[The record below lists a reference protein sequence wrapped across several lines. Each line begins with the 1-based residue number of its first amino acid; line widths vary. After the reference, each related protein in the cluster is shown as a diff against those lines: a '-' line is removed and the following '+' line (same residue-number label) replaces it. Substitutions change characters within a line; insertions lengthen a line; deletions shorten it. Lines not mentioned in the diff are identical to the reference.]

1 MNIKLQGKLT
11 HLRAFSLIEVVLA
24 MGIFLITV
32 LALVG
37 LMGPALKSVSTVK
50 TTDEVAS
57 VVDTVNAFLNTS
69 PYIDIPAGANNP
81 GDPAVPRF
89 DAIYSAIE
97 DDGYATLF
105 VYRWHDNGII
115 RLEVGYENNQ
125 NNKVNDA
132 AVVNVDRAG
141 DGIQAAAFN
150 NADSSIYRV
159 VLTASSA
166 MLPDPDNIVSANRT
180 GSYLYHTLTYSIDRY
195 INDFNGR
202 YLALEV
208 RIFSGDRDPYGPDDD
223 VDSDGDVDLDDLAN
237 EVPIIAYDIAILR

>member
-97 DDGYATLF
+97 DDGYTTLF
-105 VYRWHDNGII
+105 VYRWHDGGVI

-125 NNKVNDA
+125 GGNVNLE
-132 AVVNVDRAG
+132 AVINADRTG
-141 DGIQAAAFN
+141 DGVSAAAF
-150 NADSSIYRV
+150 ASAASSIYRV

-166 MLPDPDNIVSANRT
+166 MLSDGLVTEGNVGNYPR
-180 GSYLYHTLTYSIDRY
+180 YTLDQAIDDY
-195 INDFNGR
+195 DGR

-208 RIFSGDRDPYGPDDD
+208 RIFAEDTNATPIATNMTT
-223 VDSDGDVDLDDLAN
+223 LAN
-237 EVPIIAYDIAILR
+237 EVPILAYDIAILR